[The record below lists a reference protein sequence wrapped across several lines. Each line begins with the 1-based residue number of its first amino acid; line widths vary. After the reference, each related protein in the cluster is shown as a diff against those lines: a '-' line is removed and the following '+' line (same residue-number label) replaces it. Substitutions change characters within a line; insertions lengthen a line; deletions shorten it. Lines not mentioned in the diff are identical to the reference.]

1 MMNLVDSF
9 SDFKAG
15 KNIDR
20 AALLRVLE
28 DVFRTLIK
36 KKYGTDEN
44 FDVIVNATRGD
55 LELWRVRSVVP
66 DGEVTDE
73 RAQISV
79 SEAKLIDEDYD
90 IEDECYEQLG
100 LEEFGRRAIQAARQ
114 TLISRIMDLEKDDI
128 YKKYSD
134 RIGELVIGEVSQVLK
149 KEILVLDDLT
159 NNEVM
164 LPRTEMIRGDFYR
177 KGDAVRGIIKRVEM
191 KNATPVIVMS
201 RTDDEFLSKL
211 LEQEVPEI
219 EDGVISIKNIVRIP
233 GERAKI
239 AVESYDDRIDPVGA
253 CVGMKGAR
261 IHGIVRELRNENID
275 IINYTT
281 NLQLYI
287 QRALTPAKVSGV
299 EVDHET
305 KRASVTLKPD
315 QVSLAIGKGGT
326 NIKLASR
333 LTGYEIDVF
342 REEDE
347 VEIDDVDL
355 VEFRDEIEPW
365 IIEEFKRI
373 GCDSARDV
381 LALSK
386 DEIVRRTEL
395 EEETAA
401 ESTHNLDPYK
411 PITSNVAPITIQ
423 VVALDWKWL
432 FIYPE
437 QNIATVN
444 FIQIPVGTPIN
455 FRITGDAPMNSFW
468 IPQLAGQVY
477 AMAGMDTRLSLM
489 ASEEGEYA
497 GLSANYSGFGFSGM
511 KFVAKASTQESFD
524 AWVETV
530 RQSPTTL
537 SMDEYTVLAQ
547 KSRNNIASYYSSVE
561 ENLYGKIIMK
571 YMAPR
576 EAQVESQKSVKS
588 KVDAGIQIPMPEMDM

>member
-1 MMNLVDSF
+1 MMNLIDSF

-55 LELWRVRSVVP
+55 LELWRVREVVQ

-73 RAQISV
+73 RAQISL
-79 SEAKLIDEDYD
+79 SEAQIIDADYG
-90 IEDECYEQLG
+90 IADECYEQLE

-114 TLISRIMDLEKDDI
+114 TLISKIMDLEKDDI
-128 YKKYSD
+128 FKKYSE
-134 RIGELVIGEVSQVLK
+134 RVGEMVVGEVSQVLK
-149 KEILVLDDLT
+149 KELLILDDAT
-159 NNEVM
+159 NNEIV

-177 KGDAVRGIIKRVEM
+177 KGDAVRGIIKKVEL
-191 KNATPVIVMS
+191 KNATPVIIMS
-201 RTDDEFLSKL
+201 RTDEDFLAKM

-239 AVESYDDRIDPVGA
+239 AVESFDDRIDPVGA

-275 IINYTT
+275 IINFTT

-287 QRALTPAKVSGV
+287 QRALTPAKVTAV
-299 EVDHET
+299 EINEAE
-305 KRASVTLKPD
+305 KRASVTLKAD

-326 NIKLASR
+326 NIKLASK

-342 REEDE
+342 REDE
-347 VEIDDVDL
+347 PELDDVDL
-355 VEFRDEIEPW
+355 EEFKDEIDIW
-365 IIEEFKRI
+365 IIEEFKKI

-401 ESTHNLDPYK
+401 EVL
-411 PITSNVAPITIQ
+411 
-423 VVALDWKWL
+423 
-432 FIYPE
+432 
-437 QNIATVN
+437 
-444 FIQIPVGTPIN
+444 
-455 FRITGDAPMNSFW
+455 RI
-468 IPQLAGQVY
+468 
-477 AMAGMDTRLSLM
+477 
-489 ASEEGEYA
+489 
-497 GLSANYSGFGFSGM
+497 LSAEF
-511 KFVAKASTQESFD
+511 
-524 AWVETV
+524 
-530 RQSPTTL
+530 
-537 SMDEYTVLAQ
+537 
-547 KSRNNIASYYSSVE
+547 E
-561 ENLYGKIIMK
+561 E
-571 YMAPR
+571 
-576 EAQVESQKSVKS
+576 
-588 KVDAGIQIPMPEMDM
+588 